1 MPNVI
6 TECEIKRSTIDPAV
20 MLINVKYD
28 NDSKW
33 NLLRTYFPN
42 ELSFHPDE
50 FIGLTDTDALN
61 FCWER
66 DLEFLRS

>member
-1 MPNVI
+1 MLNTI
-6 TECEIKRSTIDPAV
+6 TECEIKRSILDPAV
-20 MLINVKYD
+20 MQINVKHN

-42 ELSFHPDE
+42 ELVFYPDE

-61 FCWER
+61 LCWER
-66 DLEFLRS
+66 DLEYLRS